1 MLRRSHARDLVT
13 TPRRTKDSAASP
25 ERSVSR
31 SAANESATIGVATAS
46 SRARNVA
53 SLTSDRYCSQRSWS
67 YSSVTIPSLA
77 VHGRQCGSRLVIGE
91 VIRVARSLRTLS
103 HCLGGNTV
111 QLRPRGAGTVFAR
124 GQSPVRGLR
133 GPAPTWQRRES
144 TPDGSAFPR
153 ARPVQGALPG
163 DVTSLRA
170 HIRLSHGTQ
179 VQPVPELAL
188 DWSGPPG

>member
-25 ERSVSR
+25 VRSVSR
-31 SAANESATIGVATAS
+31 SAANESATIGVATVS

-91 VIRVARSLRTLS
+91 VIRVAHSLRTLS

-111 QLRPRGAGTVFAR
+111 QLRPGAGQ
-124 GQSPVRGLR
+124 GPSLR
-133 GPAPTWQRRES
+133 GDSACKDLKGPALACSAERAPQAR
-144 TPDGSAFPR
+144 SAFPR
-153 ARPVQGALPG
+153 VILPR
-163 DVTSLRA
+163 VPSQHATNFRA
-170 HIRLSHGTQ
+170 HIRVLRAS
-179 VQPVPELAL
+179 
-188 DWSGPPG
+188 S